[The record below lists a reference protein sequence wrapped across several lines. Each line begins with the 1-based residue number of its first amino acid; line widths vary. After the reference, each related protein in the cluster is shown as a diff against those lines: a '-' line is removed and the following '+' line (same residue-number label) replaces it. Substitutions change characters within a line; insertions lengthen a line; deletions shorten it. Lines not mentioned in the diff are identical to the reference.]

1 MMERNSHEDSSR
13 QLALATSICFHMLLL
28 IGAYCLP
35 FKQLPGSSSGY
46 SIALS
51 PSWSPQEIVAE
62 DVISDPLPSFQRAS
76 ESKDTPKAHPPGKN
90 TKATKSVNTEII
102 QEKTLEDAAPELQD
116 TPDEATTTEQVK
128 NITPDLSEAITASDQ
143 HGETTETLDE
153 RSLYRA
159 HQSKQTGALL
169 ELAGWMWDA
178 APQPQDDTDES
189 GKIVF
194 QITIDDLGEVIAV
207 KTLEKTVSPLV
218 ENIYKDTLTKL
229 NFSKTTDDIAYA
241 PTFTGKITFM
251 LQVK

>member
-1 MMERNSHEDSSR
+1 MMEHNSHEDSS
-13 QLALATSICFHMLLL
+13 QKLALATAICFHMLLL

-35 FKQLPGSSSGY
+35 FKQSPGSSSGY

-51 PSWSPQEIVAE
+51 PSWSPQEKVAE
-62 DVISDPLPSFQRAS
+62 DVTSSSLPPCRLVS
-76 ESKDTPKAHPPGKN
+76 ESEDKPKAQRPIKN
-90 TKATKSVNTEII
+90 TKSVITETI
-102 QEKTLEDAAPELQD
+102 QERMLEDTAPERQE
-116 TPDEATTTEQVK
+116 TPDKATTTGQVK
-128 NITPDLSEAITASDQ
+128 NITPDLSEAITAIDQ
-143 HGETTETLDE
+143 NGEPTETIDE

-159 HQSKQTGALL
+159 HQGKQTGALL

-178 APQPQDDTDES
+178 TPQPQDNTDES

-218 ENIYKDTLTKL
+218 ENIYKEALTKL
-229 NFSKTTDDIAYA
+229 NFSKTTDNIVYA
-241 PTFTGKITFM
+241 PAFTGKITFM